1 MLLPSI
7 SKDSR
12 TQVMGTAQWGLW
24 EGLWSLEGHQEK
36 VTGRTAPLLREKEDQ
51 RLSMKMRKE
60 RAIQTDGPA

>member
-1 MLLPSI
+1 
-7 SKDSR
+7 
-12 TQVMGTAQWGLW
+12 MGTAQWGLW

-51 RLSMKMRKE
+51 RLSMKMGKE